1 VPTTDRS
8 PSVTTITLG
17 EGFLLTLGV
26 TVLAGAP
33 LRGQTY
39 CRVQVARG
47 LTGSERFMTD
57 LLADYVS
64 TRYAPVWPVSQA
76 QPPTQ
81 GQGIFRLVTGSAP
94 NAGQEI
100 SITVPAGVRW
110 RPYGIRFTLQTSV
123 LLATRVVRLKVD
135 DGLAT
140 TVTVAG
146 GARTGGNRLLSF
158 NFTRQA
164 GFGAAL
170 PAIGE
175 IIMPLPDLLLL
186 GGWRIFTHTK
196 NIRILDQYSAPVLL
210 VEEWIEG

>member
-1 VPTTDRS
+1 V
-8 PSVTTITLG
+8 LG

-76 QPPTQ
+76 RPPTQ
-81 GQGIFRLVTGSAP
+81 GQGLFRLVTGSAP
-94 NAGQEI
+94 NIGQEI
-100 SITVPAGVRW
+100 FITVPAGVRW
-110 RPYGIRFTLQTSV
+110 RPYGIRFTLQTESS
-123 LLATRVVRLKVD
+123 LATRVVRLQVN
-135 DGLAT
+135 DGLVT

-146 GARTGGNRLLSF
+146 GARTGGNRIMRF
-158 NFTRQA
+158 NFVRQVGSVA
-164 GFGAAL
+164 P
-170 PAIGE
+170 PAVVGE

-186 GGWRIFTHTK
+186 GGWRIFTYTE
-196 NIRILDQYSAPVLL
+196 NIRVLDQYSAPVLL